1 MSSYHKH
8 DKKVTLTTG
17 PIYVPPVNV
26 ILLNNKLIVTLKNPT
41 HKKLEAHVSL
51 GLCISPNAALNSQ
64 LGGGIGNAVQKYEVL
79 ENEIFLGSFKVDP
92 MTCLRIER
100 EFEEELLDSV
110 IRLEATGDFRI
121 CKDSCQPICGL
132 LEISSV
138 VGGTDLI
145 FSAANGN
152 SAASA
157 ELTNALRTY
166 YTPPSGVIGTDPQ
179 THVPYANWVVC
190 EDRHPCD
197 SESESESCS
206 ESSSS
211 SSHY

>member
-1 MSSYHKH
+1 MGNDHKH
-8 DKKVTLTTG
+8 GKQVTLTTG

-41 HKKLEAHVSL
+41 HKKLEASVSL
-51 GLCISPNAALNSQ
+51 GLCVSPNAALGPQ
-64 LGGGIGNAVQKYEVL
+64 LGGGTGNAVQKYEVL
-79 ENEIFLGSFKVDP
+79 ENDIFLGSFKVDP

-100 EFEEELLDSV
+100 EFEDELLDSV
-110 IRLEATGDFRI
+110 IRLEATGDFKI

-138 VGGTDLI
+138 VGGTDFI

-152 SAASA
+152 AAA
-157 ELTNALRTY
+157 YADLTNALRAY